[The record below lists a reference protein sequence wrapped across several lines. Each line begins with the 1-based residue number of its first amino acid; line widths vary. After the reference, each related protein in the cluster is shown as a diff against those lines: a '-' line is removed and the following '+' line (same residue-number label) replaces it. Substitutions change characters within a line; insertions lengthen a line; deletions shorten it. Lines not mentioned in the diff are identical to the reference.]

1 MNILLKDYI
10 TFLRIEKNL
19 STNTIEAYQR
29 DLKRY
34 LHFLEADVSI
44 TDLNQIKQKHI
55 RKYIRILND
64 VHLSV
69 TSINRAFS
77 SIRSFH
83 NYLSGEEIIKSNPA
97 LLLDTPK
104 APRKL
109 PTVLSAQEIDTI
121 LDVVDVSK
129 ELGIRDLAVLEIL
142 YSGGLRVSELC
153 DLKLTDILLD
163 AEMLRVTGKGNK
175 QRLVPLG
182 PRAIKCL
189 DKYFKNVRP
198 SFARKNKNQGRIF
211 LSKNG
216 NPLTRMMVWLIIKKW
231 VSLTDIKKDISP
243 HTLRHSFATH
253 LLEGGADLRAVQ
265 EMLGHAD
272 ISTTQIYTHL
282 DKEYLKEVH
291 RTFHP
296 RW

>member
-1 MNILLKDYI
+1 MNSHLKDYI

-19 STNTIEAYQR
+19 SPNTIEAYER

-34 LHFLEADVSI
+34 LSFLENDEKI
-44 TDLNQIKQKHI
+44 LDLNKVKQKHI
-55 RKYIRILND
+55 RKYMRILND

-83 NYLSGEEIIKSNPA
+83 NYLTGEDIIKTNPV
-97 LLLDTPK
+97 LQLDTPK

-109 PTVLSAQEIDTI
+109 PLVLSLQEIETI
-121 LDVVDVSK
+121 LSVVDVTNNIGK
-129 ELGIRDLAVLEIL
+129 RDLAVLEIL
-142 YSGGLRVSELC
+142 YSGGLRVTELC
-153 DLKLTDILLD
+153 DLKLTDLLLD

-182 PRAIKCL
+182 PRAINCL
-189 DKYFKNVRP
+189 NDYYRIVRP
-198 SFARKNKNQGRIF
+198 GFARKSQNDGKIF
-211 LSKNG
+211 LSRNG
-216 NPLTRMMVWLIIKKW
+216 KPLTRMMVWLLIKKY
-231 VSLTDIKKDISP
+231 VSLTKIKKDISP
-243 HTLRHSFATH
+243 HTFRHSFATH

-265 EMLGHAD
+265 EMLGHSD